1 MKAMSKLKSFAYPL
15 LQRAR
20 YASFIKSFEKAK
32 KELPMQENKILMYST
47 SKGKLG
53 GNLLAVKNYIEKNS
67 LPFQIAVA
75 APPEIPSESELARE
89 MASSRFILVDDYEP
103 LVYVLDLGNGQ

>member
-1 MKAMSKLKSFAYPL
+1 MNKLKSFAYPL
-15 LQRAR
+15 LQKAR

-53 GNLLAVKNYIEKNS
+53 GNLLAVKNYIEKT
-67 LPFQIAVA
+67 VC
-75 APPEIPSESELARE
+75 
-89 MASSRFILVDDYEP
+89 RFK
-103 LVYVLDLGNGQ
+103 